1 MDRRIVRIVTVDPL
15 TDEITFKSFSTS
27 VLNIGF
33 LALNADGIEA
43 LSLEFD
49 ENIDVVSGDL
59 V

>member
-1 MDRRIVRIVTVDPL
+1 MRIVTVDPL